1 MEDQESHAKL
11 SAKDA
16 KNLLREMRKEHV
28 PAVSR
33 MHKRDVLAEIER
45 LKVKREETPPVAATP
60 AARPKKQNP
69 MVESIKE
76 AKAKE
81 FPVAPE
87 SAPMSDSKTKK
98 GEPRKTARKAYITPT
113 KTEVVHEEK
122 MYENAHK
129 GKKAIEPEK
138 KSAPEPKKSA
148 KPAKG
153 SPEMAAKM
161 AMIRAMRKK
170 KDSK

>member
-1 MEDQESHAKL
+1 MQDQESHAKL

-87 SAPMSDSKTKK
+87 SAPKSEKK
-98 GEPRKTARKAYITPT
+98 SAPKK
-113 KTEVVHEEK
+113 KSVEK
-122 MYENAHK
+122 SAP
-129 GKKAIEPEK
+129 APEPEK
-138 KSAPEPKKSA
+138 KSGR
-148 KPAKG
+148 PAKG
-153 SPEMAAKM
+153 SPEAKAHMAK
-161 AMIRAMRKK
+161 IRAIALAKK
-170 KDSK
+170 KGKKD

>member
-1 MEDQESHAKL
+1 MEDGESHAKL

-45 LKVKREETPPVAATP
+45 LKTKRETTPPVAATP
-60 AARPKKQNP
+60 AARPKKQSP

-76 AKAKE
+76 AKRME

-87 SAPMSDSKTKK
+87 SDSGSKTKK

-129 GKKAIEPEK
+129 GKKAVE
-138 KSAPEPKKSA
+138 PEPKKSGR
-148 KPAKG
+148 PAKG
-153 SPEMAAKM
+153 SPEAKAHMAK
-161 AMIRAMRKK
+161 IRAIALAKK
-170 KDSK
+170 KGKDSK